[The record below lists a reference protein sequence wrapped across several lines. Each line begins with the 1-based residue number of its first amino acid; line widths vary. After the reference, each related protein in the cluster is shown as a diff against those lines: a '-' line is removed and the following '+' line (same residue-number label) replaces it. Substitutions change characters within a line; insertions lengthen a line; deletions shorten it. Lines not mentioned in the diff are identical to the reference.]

1 MLKTPHKADG
11 RWNEGSAACTVT
23 RRAETLRSLAGPG
36 AQGLKGPRASSE
48 VPGDGGPMSHN
59 GPLRSPRG
67 QASALLDVSADWT
80 DKVPK
85 TSSPSPTYRSSE
97 SSLPWQQIRAS
108 LAAMARPAARIRQR
122 LCFWVLRSSCRAS
135 RQGYQHVP
143 YHQRKRQRLPA
154 HRM

>member
-1 MLKTPHKADG
+1 MERRVSSLHRNSPCRDTQKP
-11 RWNEGSAACTVT
+11 RWSRGS
-23 RRAETLRSLAGPG
+23 R
-36 AQGLKGPRASSE
+36 AQGPHQKCQETAAPCLTT
-48 VPGDGGPMSHN
+48 

-67 QASALLDVSADWT
+67 RASALLDVSADWT
-80 DKVPK
+80 DRVPK

-108 LAAMARPAARIRQR
+108 LAAMAGPAARIRQR
-122 LCFWVLRSSCRAS
+122 LCFEVLRSSCRAS

-143 YHQRKRQRLPA
+143 YHQRKRQRHPA